1 MGKTILLHKDVN
13 LNEAALSEAAEVIRR
28 GGVIAVPT
36 DTVYGFAAAVTN
48 EAAIARLYEIKE
60 RSQTKSIAVLLGDA
74 DQAHLVADDFPERAA
89 RMAAAY
95 WPGAL
100 TLIVRKKAGL
110 PKDLSS
116 NELVGIRIP
125 DHDVLRELIRRTG
138 PLATTSANLSGM
150 PPAKSVEEFAP
161 ALGDRLDLILDD
173 GPAAGG
179 VPSTVVNCSLEPPV
193 ILREGAIPGADLL
206 NC

>member
-1 MGKTILLHKDVN
+1 MSKTRILSKEISE
-13 LNEAALSEAAEVIRR
+13 NEAALAEAETVIRA

-36 DTVYGFAAAVTN
+36 DTVYGFAADVRN

-74 DQAHLVADDFPERAA
+74 EQAHLVAEDFPARAE

-100 TLIVRKKAGL
+100 TLIIRKKAGL
-110 PKDLSS
+110 PADLSS

-125 DHDVLRELIRRTG
+125 NHDVLRELIRRTG
-138 PLATTSANLSGM
+138 PLATTSANLSGE
-150 PPAKSVEEFAP
+150 PPARSVAEFAD

-179 VPSTVVNCSLEPPV
+179 VPSTVVNCAAEPPL

-206 NC
+206 AL